1 MVDNGIVFRKFVS
14 FSSPSALA
22 VGRVLGDDDALA
34 ELGVE
39 VDLEVPPLE
48 QLALHRRA
56 RRVVDLEVALVLEVG
71 RGVVVAVAPPPLVVV
86 GRRACYGF
94 IY

>member
-1 MVDNGIVFRKFVS
+1 MFYHFWTIIINF
-14 FSSPSALA
+14 SPSALA

-39 VDLEVPPLE
+39 VDLEVPALE
-48 QLALHRRA
+48 QLALDRRA

-71 RGVVVAVAPPPLVVV
+71 RRVVVAVTAAALVVV
-86 GRRACYGF
+86 GRRACNAF

>member
-22 VGRVLGDDDALA
+22 VWRVLGDDDALA

-48 QLALHRRA
+48 QLPLDRRP
-56 RRVVDLEVALVLEVG
+56 RRLVDLKVALVLKVG
-71 RGVVVAVAPPPLVVV
+71 GGVVVAILPPLLVVV
-86 GRRACYGF
+86 GRRA
-94 IY
+94 